1 MAKTKRKVKSAKQN
15 ALVAYLQGTRA
26 ELRKVHWLTRDEA
39 LNLTKVVLA
48 VVTGMALFLG
58 FLDFLF
64 AKELGGLI
72 SGEPTAI
79 VAAAVSGVAG
89 VLAYILIRRQA
100 I

>member
-1 MAKTKRKVKSAKQN
+1 MAKTKQNVKSAKQN
-15 ALVAYLQGTRA
+15 AVVSYLQGTRA

-72 SGEPTAI
+72 NGDTIAI

-89 VLAYILIRRQA
+89 AIAYVLIKRQA
-100 I
+100 V